1 VRVLEG
7 LACAEPRRSGKKVP
21 LLLPVG
27 LAAMNWLLRSLIAH
41 NEGPPLKKAMFI
53 GAVTMIGLAL
63 TGSFQMRVAHSPV
76 VAAVAQ

>member
-1 VRVLEG
+1 
-7 LACAEPRRSGKKVP
+7 
-21 LLLPVG
+21 
-27 LAAMNWLLRSLIAH
+27 MNWLLRSLIAH

>member
-1 VRVLEG
+1 LCGAPVDRV
-7 LACAEPRRSGKKVP
+7 KKY
-21 LLLPVG
+21 LSFCQWG